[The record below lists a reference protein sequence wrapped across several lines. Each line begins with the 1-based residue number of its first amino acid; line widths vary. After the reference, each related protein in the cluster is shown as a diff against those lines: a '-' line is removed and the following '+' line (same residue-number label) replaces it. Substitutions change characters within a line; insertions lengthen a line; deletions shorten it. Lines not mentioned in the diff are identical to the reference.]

1 MAAKDLLG
9 VRFEKLLVVGRGANR
24 TDGTAVWKCL
34 CDCGEVREIPGTA
47 LRAGRNK
54 SCGCASP
61 RFTKERTTTHGQ
73 SRTRTYRI
81 WQGMRRRCSEAAQGK
96 SRRLYFDKGI
106 RVCERWED
114 FECFLK
120 DMGHA
125 PPWASI
131 ERINGKGDYEP
142 GNCRWATA
150 QEQANNVCTNTAVT
164 HAGKTQTVAMWAKE
178 IGVKPNTLLYRLRR
192 GMPPERAL
200 QVDAGFIGAIRAA
213 ARERACAVCGAF
225 FIPRPAQV
233 AAGRGIYCSQACHG
247 KARRSIQ
254 P

>member
-9 VRFEKLLVVGRGANR
+9 VRFEKLLVVGRAANML
-24 TDGTAVWKCL
+24 DGTAVWKCL
-34 CDCGEVREIPGTA
+34 CDCGETREIPGTS

-81 WQGMRRRCSEAAQGK
+81 WQGMRHRCSEAARGK
-96 SRRLYFDKGI
+96 SRRLYFEQGI
-106 RVCERWED
+106 RVCKRWED
-114 FECFLK
+114 FECFLS

-131 ERINGKGDYEP
+131 ERVDGKGDYEP
-142 GNCRWATA
+142 SNCRWATS
-150 QEQANNVCTNTAVT
+150 QEQANNVRTNSLVT
-164 HAGKTQTVAMWAKE
+164 HAGRTQSVAMWARDV
-178 IGVKPNTLLYRLRR
+178 GVKANTLLYRLRR

-200 QVDAGFIGAIRAA
+200 QERPASIRTIRAA
-213 ARERACAVCGAF
+213 SREKACTVCGAL
-225 FIPRPAQV
+225 FIPRPSQIAV
-233 AAGRGIYCSQACHG
+233 GAGIYCSQACNG
-247 KARRSIQ
+247 MARRKK
-254 P
+254 

>member
-9 VRFEKLLVVGRGANR
+9 VRFDKLLVIGRAANR
-24 TDGTAVWKCL
+24 PDGTAVWKCL
-34 CDCGEVREIPGTA
+34 CDCGKTREISGTS

-81 WQGMRRRCSEAAQGK
+81 WQGMRRRCSEAARGK

-114 FECFLK
+114 FECFLS

-125 PPWASI
+125 PPGASI
-131 ERINGKGDYEP
+131 DRKDGNGNYEP
-142 GNCRWATA
+142 SNCRWATP
-150 QEQANNVCTNTAVT
+150 QEQSNNICTNSTFT
-164 HAGKTQTVAMWAKE
+164 YAGKTQTLSMWAKE
-178 IGVKPNTLLYRLRR
+178 VGVKANTLLYRLRR

-200 QVDAGFIGAIRAA
+200 LRDVGFVGSIRAA
-213 ARERACAVCGAF
+213 ARERACAVCGAA

-233 AAGRGIYCSQACHG
+233 AAGRGLYCSQVCHG
-247 KARRSIQ
+247 KARRSI
-254 P
+254 

>member
-24 TDGTAVWKCL
+24 PDGTAVWKCL
-34 CDCGEVREIPGTA
+34 CDCGEAREIPGTA

-131 ERINGKGDYEP
+131 DRINGKGDYEP
-142 GNCRWATA
+142 GNCRWATP
-150 QEQANNVCTNTAVT
+150 QEQANNVITNALVT
-164 HAGKTQTVAMWAKE
+164 HAGRTQSVAMWAME
-178 IGVKPNTLLYRLRR
+178 VGVKANTLLYRLRR
-192 GMPPERAL
+192 GMSLDRAL
-200 QVDAGFIGAIRAA
+200 QKRPVSIRTIRAA
-213 ARERACAVCGAF
+213 NRERACLVCGALF
-225 FIPRPAQV
+225 TPRPSQV
-233 AAGRGIYCSQACHG
+233 AAGAGVYCSPACNG
-247 KARRSIQ
+247 IARRKK
-254 P
+254 